1 MQSAFRIFSLRFF
14 FPFLFIRSAAKAFK
28 TLKKKY
34 SRKRINF
41 QKSSRSGAG
50 TRDIETAKKELEEFS
65 FLRWFDSFIRPR
77 KTKTNIPEL
86 SMEINE
92 SSNAGDELENNGYGS
107 DESEDATF
115 DTMNEDIPS
124 HLQRSRNQLH
134 QKTVRKNRPRSNRSQ
149 GH

>member
-1 MQSAFRIFSLRFF
+1 
-14 FPFLFIRSAAKAFK
+14 
-28 TLKKKY
+28 
-34 SRKRINF
+34 
-41 QKSSRSGAG
+41 
-50 TRDIETAKKELEEFS
+50 
-65 FLRWFDSFIRPR
+65 
-77 KTKTNIPEL
+77 
-86 SMEINE
+86 MEINE